1 MGTLSDRFGALIEQM
16 QESDRRLK
24 ELIDQ
29 HVDNTKRHLD
39 DLQRIA
45 EED

>member
-16 QESDRRLK
+16 QESDRRLQ
-24 ELIDQ
+24 ELIDR
-29 HVDNTKRHLD
+29 HVDDTNRHLE
-39 DLQRIA
+39 DLRRIS